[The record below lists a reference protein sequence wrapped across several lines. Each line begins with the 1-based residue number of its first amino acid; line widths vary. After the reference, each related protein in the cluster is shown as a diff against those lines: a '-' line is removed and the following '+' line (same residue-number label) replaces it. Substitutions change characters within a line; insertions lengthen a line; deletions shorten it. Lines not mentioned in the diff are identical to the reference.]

1 MLRITNL
8 EEIQRLLLR
17 IQYLVDIQERRDSD
31 FVCEVKEWLSKLEKV
46 LDNNR
51 MPVAG
56 NVAALR
62 GLLISA
68 ERGVIPAGVE
78 FQGRSTKRKILDA
91 AASYVLRQTGDLV
104 SSIIQK
110 DHERIAEAERL
121 IRQLVAIAKA
131 KGLLQERPTG
141 DNFADIL
148 KAFWRTL
155 SADPELSPGTV
166 NVEGL
171 IGPNDALIILDR
183 TITSDT
189 PME

>member
-8 EEIQRLLLR
+8 EEIQSLLLR
-17 IQYLVDIQERRDSD
+17 IQYLVDLQERRDSD
-31 FVCEVKEWLSKLEKV
+31 FVHEVKEWLSKLEKV

-78 FQGRSTKRKILDA
+78 FHGRSTKRKILDA
-91 AASYVLRQTGDLV
+91 AAAYVLRQTGDLI
-104 SSIIQK
+104 SSVIQK
-110 DHERIAEAERL
+110 DHERVAEAERL
-121 IRQLVAIAKA
+121 SRQLVAIAKA
-131 KGLLQERPTG
+131 KGLLLERPTG
-141 DNFADIL
+141 DNFTDML
-148 KAFWRTL
+148 TAFWRTL
-155 SADPELSPGTV
+155 SADPELSSGTV